1 MESTDS
7 GITFTQFILSLGTTA
22 AVHFGDLADPVT
34 GETGEPDLIAAAQM
48 IDLLALL
55 QDKTRGNLDPA
66 EAKLLDDLLY
76 DLRMRFVQAQQQPF
90 IRPLLR
96 AHHISRHGHVAWRA
110 DDRVRLPDVPLR
122 GSTRPTAPPFD
133 PRRDG

>member
-1 MESTDS
+1 VESTDS

-76 DLRMRFVQAQQQPF
+76 DLRMRFVQAQQQPI
-90 IRPLLR
+90 IRP
-96 AHHISRHGHVAWRA
+96 
-110 DDRVRLPDVPLR
+110 
-122 GSTRPTAPPFD
+122 
-133 PRRDG
+133 